1 MNTTPETN
9 EERREHHQVREI
21 FVHACELLAP
31 IVAGNDTVKTISNFA
46 MAHMVQEH
54 FPELSAAEINIV
66 IVTVEK
72 LHREERLHAIL
83 NKKG

>member
-1 MNTTPETN
+1 MNTTSPTDS
-9 EERREHHQVREI
+9 ERREHHQIREI
-21 FVHACELLAP
+21 FAQACTLLAP

-54 FPELSAAEINIV
+54 FPELSAAEIHIV

-72 LHREERLHAIL
+72 LHREERLQAIL
-83 NKKG
+83 SKKG